1 MRKRWN
7 GVKLISLVL
16 LGVLTIGWA
25 GFSIVSHELNSGKKK
40 TIIFVPKTIDTT
52 IEFWQVMRQGVAS
65 AAKEFDAE
73 VEVMGTRAEVDVD
86 EQIALLQEAIKK
98 KPEAIILAATDYNR
112 VVPVAKEIVAAGIK
126 LITVDSG
133 LNGGI
138 STSFIGTDNTDAG
151 RRTAEILHTH
161 VDSHAEIAV
170 INFVKESATAME
182 RESGALEILRRY
194 GNYTVLG
201 PFYSNGSVQTAYDI
215 ASSLLKTQ
223 PNLKA
228 IIGLNEP
235 TVFGIGKA
243 IQDLKMKSQ
252 VFAVGI
258 DSSMGEIRMLEDGVL
273 LATVIQKPFNM
284 GYSAVKTA
292 VEVIDGKRVSPRID
306 TGSKVITKENM
317 YSNENQKLLFPFV
330 E

>member
-1 MRKRWN
+1 MRRGWTRIR
-7 GVKLISLVL
+7 LISVVL
-16 LGVLTIGWA
+16 LGVIAMGWV
-25 GFSIVSHELNSGKKK
+25 GFRIVSHELGSGQK
-40 TIIFVPKTIDTT
+40 TIIYVPKAIDPT

-73 VEVMGTRAEVDVD
+73 IEVMGTRAEVDVD

-98 KPEAIILAATDYNR
+98 KPKAIILAATDYNR
-112 VVPVAKEIVAAGIK
+112 IVPVAKEIVAAGIT

-138 STSFIGTDNTDAG
+138 SKSFIGTDNTDAG
-151 RRTAEILHTH
+151 RRTAEILRTH

-182 RESGALEILRRY
+182 RESGALEILHRY
-194 GNYTVLG
+194 GNYTLLG
-201 PFYSNGSVQTAYDI
+201 PYYSNGSVQTSYDI
-215 ASSLLKTQ
+215 AKSLLKTK

-235 TVFGIGKA
+235 TTYGIGKA
-243 IQDLKMKSQ
+243 IQDLKMQSQ
-252 VFAVGI
+252 VVAVGI

-292 VEVIDGKRVSPRID
+292 VEAIDGKRVSPRID

-317 YSNENQKLLFPFV
+317 YSSENQKLLFPFV

>member
-1 MRKRWN
+1 MRRRWTRAR
-7 GVKLISLVL
+7 LISVVL
-16 LGVLTIGWA
+16 LGIITMGWA
-25 GFSIVSHELNSGKKK
+25 GFSIVSHELSSGKKK
-40 TIIFVPKTIDTT
+40 IIYVPKTIDPT

-73 VEVMGTRAEVDVD
+73 VEVMGTKAEVDVD
-86 EQIALLQEAIKK
+86 EQIVLLQEAIKK
-98 KPEAIILAATDYNR
+98 KPHAIILAATDYNR
-112 VVPVAKEIVAAGIK
+112 IVPVAKEIVAAGIT

-138 STSFIGTDNTDAG
+138 SKSFIGTDNIAAG
-151 RRTAEILHTH
+151 RRTAEILRTH

-201 PFYSNGSVQTAYDI
+201 PYYSNGSVQASYDI
-215 ASSLLKTQ
+215 ARALLETK

-235 TVFGIGKA
+235 TTFGIGKA
-243 IQDLKMKSQ
+243 IQNLKMKSQ
-252 VFAVGI
+252 VVAVGI

-292 VEVIDGKRVSPRID
+292 VEAMEGKRVSPHID

-317 YSNENQKLLFPFV
+317 YSSENQKLLFPFV